1 MKKQYM
7 LAIVLAISIMSARA
21 QSSYTTIQYNDKMQ
35 PALVLELPNNTEDAE
50 GTILQKLKQTG
61 YNPETQGHLF
71 WKKNKLD
78 GFYVFNNVSL
88 PSLSDLKLDMYFK
101 VVQKN
106 KREKNSSTLY
116 LLVSKGNENFAS
128 PDNDTMLWNSS
139 VIFLN
144 SFVEK
149 TTAYSLEQDISTQE
163 NNIKEQQD
171 KYIKLQND
179 EKDLADKIRKYQEDL
194 LKNQTA
200 QKSQQQQIE
209 NQKKILEALKLKR
222 KG

>member
-149 TTAYSLEQDISTQE
+149 TTAYSLEQDIATQE
-163 NNIKEQQD
+163 NNVKEQQD

-194 LKNQTA
+194 VNNQTA

>member
-1 MKKQYM
+1 M
-7 LAIVLAISIMSARA
+7 LAIVLAIGTMSARA

-35 PALVLELPNNTEDAE
+35 PALVLELPNSTEDAE

-106 KREKNSSTLY
+106 KREKNSSTIY

-139 VIFLN
+139 LIFLN

-149 TTAYSLEQDISTQE
+149 TTAYSLEQDIATQE
-163 NNIKEQQD
+163 NNVKEQQD

-179 EKDLADKIRKYQEDL
+179 EKDLSDKIRKYQEDL
-194 LKNQTA
+194 VNNQNA